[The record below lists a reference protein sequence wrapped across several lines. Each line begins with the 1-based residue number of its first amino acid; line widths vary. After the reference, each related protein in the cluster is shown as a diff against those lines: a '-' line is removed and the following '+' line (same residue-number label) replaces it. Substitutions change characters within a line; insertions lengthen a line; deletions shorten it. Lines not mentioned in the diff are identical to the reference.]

1 MDILCA
7 NPNKNFGKNCD
18 VDVFGVEDKVYLFR
32 KSDLDRDAIAAGS
45 DPNNPLKLGAWALK
59 AGAVGYYIL
68 GRKKTVA
75 PDATMSRVGS
85 YTQELH
91 QVKLVI
97 QKYDVGT
104 TWALEL
110 VKEDDWV
117 FVTRNNDLTFEVWG
131 YYQGLIVKEYTYTPT
146 VGETRRAKPI
156 TFGSDDAFQEPYKP
170 ATLLIGGDGAATL
183 AALEALIYAEAFITP
198 ASLPN
203 TAVGAPYSQTLSETG
218 IAGTVTWSVSSG
230 TLPTG
235 LTLNSSSGLISG
247 TATTAQTRL
256 FTIQATDGVNT
267 AQKTY
272 AVTVTP

>member
-1 MDILCA
+1 
-7 NPNKNFGKNCD
+7 
-18 VDVFGVEDKVYLFR
+18 
-32 KSDLDRDAIAAGS
+32 
-45 DPNNPLKLGAWALK
+45 
-59 AGAVGYYIL
+59 
-68 GRKKTVA
+68 
-75 PDATMSRVGS
+75 MSRVGS